1 MIEYHP
7 HMEVN
12 MRIFLDT
19 ANIDEIRQ
27 AAKLS
32 IISGVTTNPSLMSKE
47 GTTDYENVVKTICS
61 IISGSVSA
69 EVLAEDAESMIKEA
83 RIKASWAPNVTIK
96 IPATADGLE
105 AISTLSK
112 ENIEVN
118 MTLCFSVNQALLGA
132 LAGATYVS
140 PFVGRLDDAGH
151 DGMQVV
157 KDIVEVFKHY
167 ELSTQVIAA
176 SIRHPQHCVAA
187 AKAGAHIATVPYNV
201 LMQMIRH
208 PLTDVGV
215 ARFLADWQRVSQR

>member
-1 MIEYHP
+1 
-7 HMEVN
+7 

-19 ANIDEIRQ
+19 ANIDQIRQ
-27 AAKLS
+27 AAKLG

-47 GTTDYENVVKTICS
+47 GTADYEKVVKTICS
-61 IISGSVSA
+61 IIPGSVSA
-69 EVLAEDAESMIKEA
+69 EVIAEDAESMIKEA

-96 IPATADGLE
+96 IPATIEGLE
-105 AISTLSK
+105 ATSTLSK
-112 ENIEVN
+112 ENIEIN
-118 MTLCFSVNQALLGA
+118 FTLCFSVNQALLAA

-140 PFVGRLDDAGH
+140 PFVGRLDDIGY

-157 KDIVEVFKHY
+157 KDIVDIFKHY
-167 ELSTQVIAA
+167 ELPTQVIAA

-187 AKAGAHIATVPYNV
+187 AKAGAHIATIPYNI

-215 ARFLADWQRVSQR
+215 ARFLADWQRVSSS